1 MGSLIE
7 TSDPAPAARVPV
19 GTSTADAL
27 ECLQACPLFA
37 SVPLTS
43 LARVLGAME
52 ARTFEAG
59 DALYSAGEQAETLF
73 LITRGTVSLTLPSGR
88 EMPLA
93 APHCGEEA
101 LGGAPRRLCGAR
113 AVTHVAAWCIPA
125 DGLSDITATHKRLV
139 TDALLAL
146 SQSLSDERLLA
157 STGTRPS
164 APSPST
170 LDLKARIGWI
180 CAVLLPLIAGFATF
194 IAGASVP
201 IALFAAIMSVTVT
214 MWVFSLVDE
223 FIPPLVAL
231 VAILFTGLAP
241 PLVAL
246 GGFANPTLM
255 TLLGVFALSAVMAG
269 SGLTYRLMLRLL
281 RAIPDRP
288 AWQQTALMLGGYA
301 LSPITPSGNNRLALM
316 LPLYRDMR
324 EGLGL
329 PRGGNAATALMA
341 ATFSGAMLF
350 SPMMATSKSSN
361 LVAVGLLPAQT
372 QEQFMGLY
380 WLVAAAVAAL
390 TCTALNALALRF
402 IVPAENPAPLDKAR
416 LEAQLALLGPLT
428 SQERVALAGFVTFL
442 VGSATVSWHHVQSA
456 YISGAA
462 LVALLV
468 SGVFSKKE
476 FKQALD
482 WPMLFFLL
490 GVDGLVQV
498 MRYLGVDTALGTL
511 ANTWLH
517 LGDGLGTFILV
528 ALAVVLVVRIALPV
542 TAGMLVSAVMLL
554 PVAQAQGVHPW
565 ICVFLTAMFSDIWFA
580 PYQSSVWM
588 QAVSA
593 GLDKDIDT
601 RAFLRHNMA
610 MNLARVV
617 AAYASIP
624 WWKWLGLT

>member
-7 TSDPAPAARVPV
+7 ASDPAPAARVSAV
-19 GTSTADAL
+19 TSTADAL
-27 ECLQACPLFA
+27 VCLQACPLFA
-37 SVPLTS
+37 SVPLPS
-43 LARVLGAME
+43 LARMLGAME
-52 ARTFEAG
+52 ACAIDAG
-59 DALYSAGEQAETLF
+59 DALYTEGESAEALF
-73 LITRGTVSLTLPSGR
+73 FITSGTVSLVLPSGR
-88 EMPLA
+88 EMRLA

-101 LGGAPRRLCGAR
+101 LGGAPRRLCTAR
-113 AVTHVAAWCIPA
+113 AATRVTAWRISADALSEVA
-125 DGLSDITATHKRLV
+125 ATHKHLA
-139 TDALLAL
+139 TDALLGL
-146 SQSLSDERLLA
+146 FQTVSDEPLL
-157 STGTRPS
+157 TTPQRRPS

-170 LDLKARIGWI
+170 ADLKERIGWI

-416 LEAQLALLGPLT
+416 LEAQLALRGP
-428 SQERVALAGFVTFL
+428 
-442 VGSATVSWHHVQSA
+442 
-456 YISGAA
+456 
-462 LVALLV
+462 
-468 SGVFSKKE
+468 
-476 FKQALD
+476 
-482 WPMLFFLL
+482 
-490 GVDGLVQV
+490 
-498 MRYLGVDTALGTL
+498 
-511 ANTWLH
+511 
-517 LGDGLGTFILV
+517 
-528 ALAVVLVVRIALPV
+528 
-542 TAGMLVSAVMLL
+542 
-554 PVAQAQGVHPW
+554 
-565 ICVFLTAMFSDIWFA
+565 
-580 PYQSSVWM
+580 
-588 QAVSA
+588 
-593 GLDKDIDT
+593 
-601 RAFLRHNMA
+601 
-610 MNLARVV
+610 
-617 AAYASIP
+617 
-624 WWKWLGLT
+624 